1 MEHEDR
7 RHLCARVGRRRDF
20 RRRYRLCHVHAPAC
34 RPCRLEHAARQWPL
48 GADLSQG
55 ALRVRQD
62 RVRLLDRNPRENAG
76 AGVWRQRAAGR
87 RGQTGRDRPQRLRH
101 RRPYPH
107 PADAGTHAGP
117 CRLHFRPRQG
127 RRRVLGRPDA
137 FAAADPLSGIIREIR
152 CRSGAGGNDAAQ
164 LHGTLLRHRDA
175 VLHRAFPLPFGG
187 EDPARRQ
194 RIFLRGRMSSDTPAF
209 ETLAL
214 EQADE
219 HVTIV
224 RLNRPDASNALNTQ
238 MGRDLVRCFE
248 EVALDATGLRCIVLT
263 GSGDKAFCAG
273 GDLKERRGMTDEAWT
288 RQHVIFE
295 RMVRALID
303 CPVPII
309 GAVNGAA
316 YGGGCE
322 IAGCCDF
329 LYAAES
335 ARFAL
340 TEVTLG
346 IMPGGGGTQ
355 TLPRAVG
362 ERRAKELI
370 LTGKPFTAAEAH
382 VWGLVNEVFPLP
394 ELLPAALATASRI
407 ARNAPI
413 SVRQAKLS
421 MHRGLQLSLR
431 AGLALEIEA
440 YNRMVPT
447 EDRREGVLAF
457 NEKRTP
463 NFKGR

>member
-1 MEHEDR
+1 V
-7 RHLCARVGRRRDF
+7 A
-20 RRRYRLCHVHAPAC
+20 APAQDF
-34 RPCRLEHAARQWPL
+34 AT
-48 GADLSQG
+48 LSIES
-55 ALRVRQD
+55 V
-62 RVRLLDRNPRENAG
+62 
-76 AGVWRQRAAGR
+76 
-87 RGQTGRDRPQRLRH
+87 
-101 RRPYPH
+101 
-107 PADAGTHAGP
+107 DA
-117 CRLHFRPRQG
+117 
-127 RRRVLGRPDA
+127 
-137 FAAADPLSGIIREIR
+137 
-152 CRSGAGGNDAAQ
+152 
-164 LHGTLLRHRDA
+164 
-175 VLHRAFPLPFGG
+175 
-187 EDPARRQ
+187 
-194 RIFLRGRMSSDTPAF
+194 
-209 ETLAL
+209 
-214 EQADE
+214 
-219 HVTIV
+219 HVSIV
-224 RLNRPDASNALNTQ
+224 RLNRHDASNALNTQ

-248 EVALDATGLRCIVLT
+248 DLALDPGNLRCIVLT
-263 GSGDKAFCAG
+263 GTGDKAFCAG
-273 GDLKERRGMTDEAWT
+273 GDLKERHDMTDEAWT

-322 IAGCCDF
+322 IAGACDF
-329 LYAAES
+329 LYAADS

-370 LTGKPFTAAEAH
+370 LTGKPFTAAQACD
-382 VWGLVNEVFPLP
+382 WGLVNEVFPLADLMR
-394 ELLPAALATASRI
+394 EALATASRI

-413 SVRQAKLS
+413 STRQAKLAI
-421 MHRGLQLSLR
+421 HRGLQLSLR
-431 AGLALEIEA
+431 DGLALEIEA

-457 NEKRTP
+457 NEKRPP